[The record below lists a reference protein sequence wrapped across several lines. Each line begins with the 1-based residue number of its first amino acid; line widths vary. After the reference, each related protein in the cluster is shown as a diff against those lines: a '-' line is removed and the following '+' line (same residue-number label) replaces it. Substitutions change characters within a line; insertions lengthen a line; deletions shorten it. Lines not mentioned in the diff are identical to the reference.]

1 MTSEIKWEKNMILN
15 KENENIGN
23 LFDVEY
29 KIYQYY
35 NEKGEIKKTIS
46 KPMSKKYIKQVEK
59 KEYDGM
65 FQKKCWAIQKV
76 TLGISIASLVAEKA
90 LLSVCPPAALFALG
104 VKYIAGHISLGSA
117 GVSLTKTGIEYLS
130 NKEFNEQTIINE
142 LLIEE
147 EENY

>member
-46 KPMSKKYIKQVEK
+46 KPISKTFIKQVEK

-65 FQKKCWAIQKV
+65 FQENCLKTQKV
-76 TLGISIASLVAEKA
+76 SLGVYIVSGVIGYA

-104 VKYIAGHISLGSA
+104 VTIISSGIDLGSTAAFFIKEGIKYI
-117 GVSLTKTGIEYLS
+117 S
-130 NKEFNEQTIINE
+130 NKELNK
-142 LLIEE
+142 
-147 EENY
+147 